1 MAGHRGGQCRHQ
13 DSIIPTPTTCVK
25 LLVVEWEVVWEVV
38 IDVFDDVV
46 AELAGDAFSE
56 GFEKDEFLGD
66 LQIGVVVCHV
76 PVEDG
81 IAFFV

>member
-1 MAGHRGGQCRHQ
+1 M
-13 DSIIPTPTTCVK
+13 
-25 LLVVEWEVVWEVV
+25 
-38 IDVFDDVV
+38 FDDVV
-46 AELAGDAFSE
+46 GELAGDAFSE